1 MKAENKVEAESASDT
16 EVREGDPAAAAA
28 PREETISDA
37 VLDAVDRSRAKAL
50 VGAPPHAFGSLAL
63 AFVIDAND
71 DEGVSIRVGGR
82 SLMAKP
88 SPTLHRSIL
97 ETAMRTGEPVLVERN
112 EDGSLVIVGGLR
124 TQPTPGVDQT
134 REIHLEAD
142 HVHIKGRKEIVLSTE
157 GVASLALRAAGE
169 IETYA
174 DRIVSRAEEL
184 HKIVGRMLRL
194 N

>member
-1 MKAENKVEAESASDT
+1 MKSLSEKVAEA
-16 EVREGDPAAAAA
+16 PAAEEA
-28 PREETISDA
+28 PREESSAPSAAAQQELPDA
-37 VLDAVDRSRAKAL
+37 LMEAADLSQARQREQ
-50 VGAPPHAFGSLAL
+50 APAHAFGSLAL
-63 AFVIDAND
+63 ALVIDASTPEID
-71 DEGVSIRVGGR
+71 VRVGGR
-82 SLMAKP
+82 SLVAKA
-88 SPTLHRSIL
+88 SPTLHPAIL

-112 EDGSLVIVGGLR
+112 ADGSLSIVGGLR

-134 REIHLEAD
+134 KEIHLEAD
-142 HVHIKGRKEIVLSTE
+142 HITLKGRKEIVLSTE